1 MKIEP
6 IYSDS
11 LVIITEDAIIFKR
24 YYYPTREPKRVLF
37 ADINLI
43 VVKKP
48 TIWNGKWRLHGTGTF
63 ATWFPEDQQRP
74 SREKIFF
81 AKLKKQWVKIAFTV
95 EDSERVEE
103 ILRGKKL
110 LA

>member
-11 LVIITEDAIIFKR
+11 LVILTEDALILKH
-24 YYYPTREPKRVLF
+24 YYYPARAPKRVAF
-37 ADINLI
+37 ADIQRI

-63 ATWFPEDQQRP
+63 TTWFAEDQQRP
-74 SREKIFF
+74 TRDKLFF
-81 AKLKKQWVKIAFTV
+81 AKIRKKWMKIAFTV
-95 EDSERVEE
+95 EDSNRVEE
-103 ILRGKKL
+103 ILRGKNL
-110 LA
+110 IA